1 MTKTA
6 AMIETMCARLRE
18 ARITLE
24 QAEAELNIA
33 RGEGTRKQILECD
46 ASYRKALNVVIDMED
61 RIVEHAQRL
70 LEVRIG

>member
-6 AMIETMCARLRE
+6 AATIEMFARLSE

-33 RGEGTRKQILECD
+33 CGEGTRKQILECD
-46 ASYRKALNVVIDMED
+46 ASYRKALDVVIEMED
-61 RIVEHAQRL
+61 RIEHA
-70 LEVRIG
+70 RIG